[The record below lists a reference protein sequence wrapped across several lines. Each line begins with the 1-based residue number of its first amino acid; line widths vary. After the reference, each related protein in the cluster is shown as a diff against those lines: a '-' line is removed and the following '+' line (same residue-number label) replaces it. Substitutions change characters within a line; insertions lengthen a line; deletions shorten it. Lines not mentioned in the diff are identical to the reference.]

1 MADIYRKT
9 SLERISN
16 PDQLDRELKVT
27 SPFSWIAL
35 IAVALIIISL
45 IIWLFA
51 GTLPS
56 TLPVN
61 GIVSN
66 PAYSVAVYST
76 EAGVFNCAVSEND
89 HVKKLDIIGTVNKSD
104 SSYSEGRAPID
115 GKVTKI
121 LVEDNAEVLPGTELM
136 RISPDVFKPDESAV
150 VLFVPQESV
159 GKIRNA
165 LDKDALDKEV
175 YIYPDL
181 YDLQNDKSEAQIV
194 DIGEYPVN
202 ISNMQFITGAD
213 NTTAELF
220 YRNGPVV
227 AVVCKFEGENVP
239 ERNTIVSA
247 KIITER
253 ERPINLLFKGMQG
266 GAE

>member
-35 IAVALIIISL
+35 IAVALIIVVL

-56 TLPVN
+56 TLRVY

-66 PAYSVAVYST
+66 PTYSVAVYSS
-76 EAGVFNCAVSEND
+76 EAGTFNCAVSEND
-89 HVKKLDIIGTVNKSD
+89 HVKQQDLIGTVISG
-104 SSYSEGRAPID
+104 SSSSKNRAPLD

-121 LVEDNAEVLPGTELM
+121 LVENDTEVFPGTELM
-136 RISPDVFKPDESAV
+136 RISPDDFKPRESAV
-150 VLFVPQESV
+150 VLFVHQNNA
-159 GKIRNA
+159 GKIRNSPI
-165 LDKDALDKEV
+165 KDV

-181 YDLQNDKSEAQIV
+181 NDLQNGKSKAHIV

-202 ISNMQFITGAD
+202 ISNMQFVTGAD
-213 NTTAELF
+213 NTTAGLF
-220 YRNGPVV
+220 YAEGPVV
-227 AVVCKFEGENVP
+227 AVVCKFDGTNVP
-239 ERNTIVSA
+239 ERNTLVSA
-247 KIITER
+247 KIITAKEH
-253 ERPINLLFKGMQG
+253 PINLLFKGMQG

>member
-35 IAVALIIISL
+35 IAVALIIAAL
-45 IIWLFA
+45 IIWLFV

-56 TLPVN
+56 TLPVY

-66 PAYSVAVYST
+66 PTYSVAVYSS
-76 EAGVFNCAVSEND
+76 EAGTFNCAVSEND
-89 HVKKLDIIGTVNKSD
+89 YVKQQDLIGTVISG
-104 SSYSEGRAPID
+104 SSSSKNRAPLD

-121 LVEDNAEVLPGTELM
+121 LVENDTEVFPGTELM
-136 RISPDVFKPDESAV
+136 RISPDDFKPGESAV

-159 GKIRNA
+159 GKIKNE
-165 LDKDALDKEV
+165 LDKEV
-175 YIYPDL
+175 YIYPDS
-181 YDLQNDKSEAQIV
+181 YDSQNDKSEAHIV

-202 ISNMQFITGAD
+202 IGNMQFITGDD
-213 NTTAELF
+213 NMTAELF

-227 AVVCKFEGENVP
+227 AVVCKFDGANVP
-239 ERNTIVSA
+239 KRNTLVSA
-247 KIITER
+247 KIITEK